1 MLALTPTIALAFTL
15 PSFTPTTSHTA
26 AVARHASVA
35 CSLSRRDAALCGS
48 GAALFGVMGGI
59 PAPAYAA
66 EIKKVVVAGATG
78 QTGRRALSLLAK
90 TSGVSVVG
98 GVRDTAK
105 AAKKLSESKIEI
117 RGAMIEKGAAI
128 DASAVELAALDVE
141 KNSVSEMSATLKG
154 ADGLVIAV
162 GFVPGEQQQ
171 HTSHPSIHPTTHSHL
186 SSLFARQPVQD
197 GRLGKGRRQC
207 RHRCIN
213 RRGQSGWRQEGRP
226 CVIDPH
232 RRGIVGPARVG
243 RL

>member
-1 MLALTPTIALAFTL
+1 MTADGLPSRVKVSPLLEAPRSEIKGPTRRLSTAPSSSSAPSKLMLALAPLALAFTL

-26 AVARHASVA
+26 AVSRHASVA
-35 CSLSRRDAALCGS
+35 CSLSRRDAALFGS

-117 RGAMIEKGAAI
+117 RGAMI
-128 DASAVELAALDVE
+128 
-141 KNSVSEMSATLKG
+141 
-154 ADGLVIAV
+154 
-162 GFVPGEQQQ
+162 
-171 HTSHPSIHPTTHSHL
+171 
-186 SSLFARQPVQD
+186 
-197 GRLGKGRRQC
+197 
-207 RHRCIN
+207 
-213 RRGQSGWRQEGRP
+213 
-226 CVIDPH
+226 
-232 RRGIVGPARVG
+232 
-243 RL
+243 

>member
-1 MLALTPTIALAFTL
+1 MGVCRGMCGLRLW
-15 PSFTPTTSHTA
+15 A
-26 AVARHASVA
+26 AVSRHASVA
-35 CSLSRRDAALCGS
+35 CSLSRRDAALFGS

-171 HTSHPSIHPTTHSHL
+171 QHTSHPSIHPTTHSHL
-186 SSLFARQPVQD
+186 SFSPCQATRSRWTTRQ
-197 GRLGKGRRQC
+197 
-207 RHRCIN
+207 
-213 RRGQSGWRQEGRP
+213 RP
-226 CVIDPH
+226 STMSAPLH
-232 RRGIVGPARVG
+232 
-243 RL
+243 

>member
-1 MLALTPTIALAFTL
+1 MPPCSASWAAF
-15 PSFTPTTSHTA
+15 P
-26 AVARHASVA
+26 
-35 CSLSRRDAALCGS
+35 
-48 GAALFGVMGGI
+48 
-59 PAPAYAA
+59 PAYAA

-171 HTSHPSIHPTTHSHL
+171 QHTSSIHPSYHTLSPLFSLCQATRSRWTT
-186 SSLFARQPVQD
+186 RQ
-197 GRLGKGRRQC
+197 
-207 RHRCIN
+207 
-213 RRGQSGWRQEGRP
+213 RP
-226 CVIDPH
+226 STMSAPLH
-232 RRGIVGPARVG
+232 
-243 RL
+243 